1 MEVWAVGDL
10 PVKDDEDGG
19 GEGQVGMPYML
30 RESMLIVLY
39 FPIQKRSILDG
50 NLEDR
55 AMLEIA
61 GKQMHSDGLRE
72 PGMDD

>member
-39 FPIQKRSILDG
+39 FPI
-50 NLEDR
+50 
-55 AMLEIA
+55 
-61 GKQMHSDGLRE
+61 
-72 PGMDD
+72 